1 MLQLREYSLKQ
12 TRKLQ
17 MSLIHSRNTNVL
29 FPLTPIITFIMCDF
43 GVLPGADPGF
53 VFRGGVS
60 RRGVWGPLRPPAGP
74 G

>member
-29 FPLTPIITFIMCDF
+29 FPLTPMTTFIMCDF

-53 VFRGGVS
+53 VVRG
-60 RRGVWGPLRPPAGP
+60 A
-74 G
+74 